1 MESIVFRKKSL
12 EAYIKEHQGKDI
24 NLDEIVNVINKWN
37 SDDNND
43 PMPVRKEDLWPYM
56 EVKEIEVE

>member
-1 MESIVFRKKSL
+1 MKGIVFRKKSL

-24 NLDEIVNVINKWN
+24 NLDEIVNVINKCN

-43 PMPVRKEDLWPYM
+43 PMPVRKEDLAPYS
-56 EVKEIEVE
+56 EVKEMMVE